1 MLCSNFYDGAGHIDL
16 DVDKDFKEGSDVV
29 FDVAA
34 EHVNN
39 LI

>member
-29 FDVAA
+29 FDVPA